1 MKIHPFAVPI
11 EQEKPHLHQ
20 YDHERRRPLA
30 QYASFSWS
38 PFRCPAI
45 IRCPTVPANYGS
57 QLAHE
62 EIHCGAAR
70 CFGHYGRR
78 PFWTSGGASRCV
90 RSAGFGWRRSRTA
103 IRGTIWGFVR
113 VPLYSSP
120 GSFGIRPEGPASP
133 AALLPHDPLEQGEGL
148 RLVRLRR
155 EQVRRGLHPGDNQ
168 LEPGENIAMRVQVA
182 PCGEPRGV
190 VEEPPEVAIARVLG
204 GTAGSTRRP
213 TPRAR
218 PAGPASGPCS
228 SSARPAARSRGGSS
242 QRPHTSRR
250 GPSRRAATES
260 RPFRRVGTGGLRR
273 TPSAHPSR

>member
-120 GSFGIRPEGPASP
+120 GSFGIRPKGPLAP
-133 AALLPHDPLEQGEGL
+133 RPYFRTI
-148 RLVRLRR
+148 RLNKARAF
-155 EQVRRGLHPGDNQ
+155 GSYGS
-168 LEPGENIAMRVQVA
+168 VA
-182 PCGEPRGV
+182 NRY
-190 VEEPPEVAIARVLG
+190 G
-204 GTAGSTRRP
+204 GACI
-213 TPRAR
+213 RATT
-218 PAGPASGPCS
+218 S
-228 SSARPAARSRGGSS
+228 SSPGK
-242 QRPHTSRR
+242 T
-250 GPSRRAATES
+250 
-260 RPFRRVGTGGLRR
+260 
-273 TPSAHPSR
+273 